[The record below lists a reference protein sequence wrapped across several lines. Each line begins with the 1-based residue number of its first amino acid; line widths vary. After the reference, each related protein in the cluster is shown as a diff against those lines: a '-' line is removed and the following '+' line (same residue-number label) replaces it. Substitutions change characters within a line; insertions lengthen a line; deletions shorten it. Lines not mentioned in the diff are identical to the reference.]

1 VLVLSEAVLVLVL
14 DHAETKP
21 HFRPAKNGAQ
31 NGAGPKWGHPSVES
45 PDFQTPNFVLVLVPA
60 VIRASV

>member
-14 DHAETKP
+14 DRDSPKRLSRFAPPK
-21 HFRPAKNGAQ
+21 RPAKNGAP
-31 NGAGPKWGHPSVES
+31 NLSIV